1 MKPRPTRHNRQP
13 GLRQEACPGATGA
26 LPARSARNAVPAGRH
41 VDVLHDVKPL
51 DRIGFERLLSAIER
65 RQIFTQEI
73 LEELDVQMDRLTT
86 MVGKGTT

>member
-1 MKPRPTRHNRQP
+1 MLHN
-13 GLRQEACPGATGA
+13 
-26 LPARSARNAVPAGRH
+26 
-41 VDVLHDVKPL
+41 VKPL
-51 DRIGFERLLSAIER
+51 DRIGFERLVSAIER